1 MSVQK
6 FSLCF
11 SDFNKVLH

>member
-6 FSLCF
+6 FSLPL
-11 SDFNKVLH
+11 V